1 MRVEPGMLRTPE
13 IGRVWLNSPSV
24 SFRQLRGRAALID
37 FSDSRS
43 LNSFLACL
51 PCKPG
56 MTAAGLGLSVI
67 GIPRSEFTA
76 AQYESNVN
84 GAVPDFG
91 LTDPAVV
98 MESN

>member
-37 FSDSRS
+37 FSDSSS

-56 MTAAGLGLSVI
+56 MTAAGLGALS
-67 GIPRSEFTA
+67 GFPRSEFTA
-76 AQYESNVN
+76 AQYESNVD